1 MKPGQNIIKQIEDGN
16 FNLSS
21 HPVFSHNPK
30 RLMDIGFNKSLELIK
45 RRVGDHNLSPVYLF
59 NLYKTYQFKI
69 DIIESSIKS
78 ELEQIAEDT
87 IREMYDVPED
97 INIKPKIVN
106 QDDIEYDF
114 DSENE
119 KIEVSPERLRL
130 IKEEANK
137 RIILNSIVHG
147 SSVMIWSSAYYIVKE
162 KLDELNNKLIE
173 LYDIYSAVVSYLLWL
188 QEPSQDLSGVEKQ
201 GVCEI
206 DFEDGLSCE
215 GINFPV
221 LLLETNKVVID
232 YLICKG
238 IPTDFSEEEL
248 KLYYALS
255 DDYNQEIWHNT
266 LSPVIYSDFLETI
279 EIESNK
285 LPDVISKLSQLNYE
299 ELKTVFISIQQD
311 SKESGKIELLKFK
324 IV

>member
-1 MKPGQNIIKQIEDGN
+1 MKPNKNIIKQIENNN
-16 FNLSS
+16 FNLSF
-21 HPVFSHNPK
+21 HPVFNLNPS
-30 RLMDIGFNKSLELIK
+30 RLMGIGFKKSLELVK
-45 RRVGDHNLSPVYLF
+45 RRVGDYNLSPSYLF
-59 NLYKTYQFKI
+59 NLYQTYKFKI
-69 DIIESSIKS
+69 QIIEDNIKS

-87 IREMYDVPED
+87 IREMYDVPEE

-114 DSENE
+114 ENQNE
-119 KIEVSPERLRL
+119 KIEVSPERMIL

-147 SSVMIWSSAYYIVKE
+147 SSVMIWSSAYYIAKE

-173 LYDIYSAVVSYLLWL
+173 LYDIYSAVVGHLLWL
-188 QEPSQDLSGVEKQ
+188 KEPSQNLSTAEKQ

-206 DFEDGLSCE
+206 DFEEGLSCE
-215 GINFPV
+215 GINFPT
-221 LLLETNKVVID
+221 LLLETNKVVLD

-238 IPTDFSEEEL
+238 IPSDFNEEEL
-248 KLYYALS
+248 KLYYSIA
-255 DDYNQEIWHNT
+255 DDYNFEVWNST
-266 LSPVIYSDFLETI
+266 LSPVLYLDFLETI

-285 LPDVISKLSQLNYE
+285 LPEVISKLSQLNYE
-299 ELKTVFISIQQD
+299 ELKNLFISIQQD
-311 SKESGKIELLKFK
+311 SKELGKMKLNQFK